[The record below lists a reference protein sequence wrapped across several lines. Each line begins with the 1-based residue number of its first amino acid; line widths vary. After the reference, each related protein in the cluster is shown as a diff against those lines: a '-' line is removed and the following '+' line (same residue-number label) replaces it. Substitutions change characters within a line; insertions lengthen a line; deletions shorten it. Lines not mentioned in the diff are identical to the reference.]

1 MVPPEMFEAGV
12 HVGGSGRIDGAR
24 GAPWEDSIE
33 KSARPT
39 LRFARSSIDTAFMD
53 FEPLKPEEVVSLW
66 PTTVMRQMLSDA
78 GDANKALAALAKAAP
93 AGDLLDT
100 EEPAAAWLMAQL
112 RHGAVQYAER
122 EGLQDAGGWHIEAR
136 LERAGFGQYQ
146 SLGNRPGALLCGRYG
161 VTLPPRDESL
171 RTRDDLNPGF
181 LTFYDPRSAMNMN
194 AIRNDPYLNYHRS
207 IELKP
212 GMLLIWPAYLNVFV
226 HPNLS
231 REPRVSVVFEVNK

>member
-1 MVPPEMFEAGV
+1 
-12 HVGGSGRIDGAR
+12 
-24 GAPWEDSIE
+24 
-33 KSARPT
+33 
-39 LRFARSSIDTAFMD
+39 MD
-53 FEPLKPEEVVSLW
+53 FEPLKTEEVISLW
-66 PTTVMRQMLSDA
+66 ATTVMRQMLPDSEV
-78 GDANKALAALAKAAP
+78 ANRALAALANEAP
-93 AGDLLDT
+93 AGNVLDAKD
-100 EEPAAAWLMAQL
+100 PAAMWLKAQL
-112 RHGAVQYAER
+112 RHGAAQYAER
-122 EGLQDAGGWHIEAR
+122 EGLQGADRWRIEAR
-136 LERAGFGQYQ
+136 LECAGFGRYE

-212 GMLLIWPAYLNVFV
+212 GMLLTWPAYLNVFV

-231 REPRVSVVFEVNK
+231 REPRVSVVFEVRES